1 MGQSEELLGTCW
13 EHSENFVGTH
23 WEQQKSNTRTL
34 PQKGKESGP
43 PRAMGNEKCCKG
55 EVLKSTYLITLAYQA
70 KIGALKSTLLIFKLV
85 NQS

>member
-1 MGQSEELLGTCW
+1 VRSYW
-13 EHSENFVGTH
+13 EHSDNFLGTH

-34 PQKGKESGP
+34 PEKGKESGT
-43 PRAMGNEKCCKG
+43 PRAMGNEKCCEV
-55 EVLKSTYLITLAYQA
+55 EVLKSSTHLITLAYQS